1 MGKDRKEKIV
11 LLTTSIFVQ
20 MSNVQ
25 QWLCLFCILQPWINL
40 DTCRGSGT
48 LVGGGGGDTLA
59 GTTLETTL
67 AGTGAGQRDVC
78 RTRRTVLP
86 HWQHCGSTHTHGVI
100 ADTTAVHTL
109 STLTAWHLDAPGSM
123 LTLTTLLP
131 HTDGWWTNG
140 SVFCYFLILIEDRW
154 FRVVL
159 LARQRT
165 FLPSCPK
172 EESQQKKVKARC
184 TLCTLH
190 RLSDCIWTESE
201 TTASVWV
208 ESII

>member
-1 MGKDRKEKIV
+1 MGKDRTEKIV

-25 QWLCLFCILQPWINL
+25 QWLCLFCILHPWINL

-86 HWQHCGSTHTHGVI
+86 HWQHSGSTHTHGVI

-109 STLTAWHLDAPGSM
+109 STLTVWHLDAPGSM

-131 HTDGWWTNG
+131 HTDGWFSILLLCNTLRGQMVQGCVTWTAKKNP
-140 SVFCYFLILIEDRW
+140 SLLSKR
-154 FRVVL
+154 RVS
-159 LARQRT
+159 T
-165 FLPSCPK
+165 
-172 EESQQKKVKARC
+172 KKR
-184 TLCTLH
+184 
-190 RLSDCIWTESE
+190 
-201 TTASVWV
+201 
-208 ESII
+208 

>member
-1 MGKDRKEKIV
+1 
-11 LLTTSIFVQ
+11 

-25 QWLCLFCILQPWINL
+25 QWLCLFCILHPWINL

-78 RTRRTVLP
+78 TRHTVLP
-86 HWQHCGSTHTHGVI
+86 HCQHCGSTHTHGVI

-109 STLTAWHLDAPGSM
+109 STLAGWHLDAPGSM

-159 LARQRT
+159 LAKSLP
-165 FLPSCPK
+165 FLLSK
-172 EESQQKKVKARC
+172 RRVSAKRKGKSQVHTVHSQVK
-184 TLCTLH
+184 
-190 RLSDCIWTESE
+190 
-201 TTASVWV
+201 
-208 ESII
+208 